1 VSIRVLLVDDH
12 RLFRM
17 GLQALLDTE
26 ATIEVVGQA
35 DNGRHAVKLARELSP
50 NVILM
55 DISMPE
61 LNGIIATE
69 QILAEHPKIKV
80 IALSMHSSEQYVSD
94 MLRAGASAYLLK
106 SCDLNELTN
115 AIALVS
121 TGKKYLTPEI
131 TGGVI
136 RDYKRGTSETPTTD
150 TPELSQRQREV
161 LQLLSEGLASKEI
174 ASRLHIS
181 AKTVTTHRQIIMRK
195 LDIRSIAALTKYA
208 VRTGLTSLDS

>member
-1 VSIRVLLVDDH
+1 MSIRVLLVDDH

-17 GLQALLDTE
+17 GLQALLDTK
-26 ATIEVVGQA
+26 ATIEVVGHA
-35 DNGRHAVKLARELSP
+35 DNGRQAVDLARELSP
-50 NVILM
+50 NIIIM

-69 QILAEHPKIKV
+69 MILAEHPEIKV
-80 IALSMHSSEQYVSD
+80 IALSMHSGQHYVSD

-136 RDYKRGTSETPTTD
+136 RDYKRGAPEPPTNN

-161 LQLLSEGLASKEI
+161 LQLISEGLASKEI

-181 AKTVTTHRQIIMRK
+181 VKTVTTHRQLIMRK
-195 LDIRSIAALTKYA
+195 LDIHSIAALTKYA
-208 VRTGLTSLDS
+208 IQTGLTSLES